1 MAYLGIGY
9 IGDQSDFFQNLVEQY
24 RTWLKGDRMPRFYGD
39 RFIVLYDS
47 NTAREFAKKCCLAAA
62 ESTITIY
69 PMEKPL
75 DNTYPP
81 GNQ

>member
-9 IGDQSDFFQNLVEQY
+9 IGDQSDFLQDMVERHY
-24 RTWLKGDRMPRFYGD
+24 AWLKGDRMPRFYGD

-47 NTAREFAKKCCLAAA
+47 NTAREFASKCLHTAADNA
-62 ESTITIY
+62 ITIY

-75 DNTYPP
+75 DTNHSPR
-81 GNQ
+81 